1 MEDNKESFGKVF
13 LREFISFL
21 KYFAIAFIAA
31 FIISRYIIINAVV
44 PTGSM
49 TNTIMEHDRLIGFRL
64 SYVFSEP
71 ERGDIIIFKY
81 PDNEK
86 ENFVKRVIG
95 IPGDVIEISDGHV
108 TVNGEVLDEPYIR
121 EPMETPTELTYIVPE
136 DSYFVMVFVMGD
148 NRNNSKDSRYWQ
160 TTHYVKKDQIL
171 AKAIFKYFNTQEK
184 RIDFKILK

>member
-71 ERGDIIIFKY
+71 ERGDII
-81 PDNEK
+81 
-86 ENFVKRVIG
+86 
-95 IPGDVIEISDGHV
+95 EISDGHV

-136 DSYFVMVFVMGD
+136 DSYFVMGD